1 MTTATAAPP
10 PVRLLTAEEY
20 AALPDDGRRTELV
33 RGRIVE
39 MPSPRPAHG
48 YICANVGGTLR
59 EHVKPRDLGRVVSN
73 DSGVIT
79 ERDPDTMRGMD
90 VAFYSYAKVPKGPL
104 PKGYWPAP
112 ELVVEV
118 KSEFDRWK
126 ELNAKAVEYVAA
138 GVLVVWVV
146 DPDTEAVFVHTPDDP
161 PRRLAG
167 DEELTLPGVLP
178 DFRVAVRQ
186 LFE

>member
-10 PVRLLTAEEY
+10 VVLMTAEEY

-39 MPSPRPAHG
+39 MPLTNFRHG
-48 YICANVGGTLR
+48 VICNRVGRL
-59 EHVKPRDLGRVVSN
+59 LGNHAEDRKLGWVVSN
-73 DSGVIT
+73 DAGVVT
-79 ERDPDTMRGMD
+79 ERDPDTTRGPD
-90 VAFYSYAKVPKGPL
+90 VAFFSYTRVPKDQP
-104 PKGYWPAP
+104 PDGYPAVPP

-118 KSEFDRWK
+118 KSPSDRWK
-126 ELNAKAVEYVAA
+126 AVNAKQAEYLAA
-138 GVLVVWVV
+138 GVLAVWVL
-146 DPDTEAVFVHTPDDP
+146 DPETAVAVVYAPDDA